1 MQGLESCIDGRWF
14 CCDSI
19 KGFLTAQE
27 ILGCLFF
34 FLSLVLLGFAMK
46 DVILFIHSYK
56 TGIGLINRVIE
67 RVSFYTEDDV
77 SNYTERNDKITE
89 DVRKEVQ
96 EKIIK
101 DFPEIEG
108 NISLSIVRIDPPVE
122 GPGEYLLTCFV
133 RQLSENHP
141 KILEHVEVVG
151 RLDRDQNKPLSPNDF
166 PQETQDK
173 IKQIIDDYFNT
184 YPYPDILDKVKMKI
198 ETLVIE

>member
-1 MQGLESCIDGRWF
+1 
-14 CCDSI
+14 
-19 KGFLTAQE
+19 
-27 ILGCLFF
+27 
-34 FLSLVLLGFAMK
+34 MK